1 MICKKERI
9 MKLLKTL
16 IAAASLATGAVAAQS
31 IEFTVHAAPGG
42 PSDTVSRIIAKSL
55 DDKNII
61 VANRPGAGGRIAIK
75 QVLTGNAMVLAT
87 MSQIFVAN
95 PILAGDKL
103 EYDIDRDLELIGLV
117 ASMPSVLI
125 CNKAKNINTV
135 ADLDR
140 VSDLTFGFA
149 GYGSS
154 EHLATE
160 VLFKKL
166 KTSHRLI
173 PYSRGGTTAI
183 ADMAGGSID
192 CMFANYPLVRGW
204 TADRHFTF
212 VMSSHELGLGIP
224 TWRET
229 YREDFPFQSYLGLV
243 VSKQMPVATKQALTK
258 NLTVIFKNPEFVSD
272 LKNAGVFPTPGT
284 DAKSIERGL
293 KNNKILQDFII
304 KNNIKLN

>member
-1 MICKKERI
+1 
-9 MKLLKTL
+9 MKLVKTL
-16 IAAASLATGAVAAQS
+16 VAIATLFGTLAHAQS
-31 IEFTVHAAPGG
+31 VEFTVHAAPGG
-42 PSDTVSRIIAKSL
+42 PSDTVTRIIARSL
-55 DDKNII
+55 DDKNIV
-61 VANRPGAGGRIAIK
+61 VANRPGAGGRIAMK
-75 QVLTGNAMVLAT
+75 QVMNGNSMILAT
-87 MSQIFVAN
+87 MGQIFVTN
-95 PILAGDKL
+95 TMIAGEKL
-103 EYDIDRDLELIGLV
+103 EYDPEKDLELIGLV
-117 ASMPSVLI
+117 ASMPNVLI

-173 PYSRGGTTAI
+173 PYSKGGSAAI
-183 ADMAGGSID
+183 QDMAGGSID
-192 CMFANYPLVRGW
+192 CMFANYPTVRGW
-204 TADRHFTF
+204 TADKHFTF

-229 YREDFPFQSYLGLV
+229 YKEDFPFQSYLGLV
-243 VSKQMPVATKQALTK
+243 VSKQMPATTKQALVK
-258 NLTVIFKNPEFVSD
+258 NLTVIFKNPDFVSD
-272 LKNAGVFPTPGT
+272 LKNAGVFPTTGT

-293 KNNKILQDFII
+293 KNNKTLQDYIV
-304 KNNIKLN
+304 KHNIKLN

>member
-1 MICKKERI
+1 

-16 IAAASLATGAVAAQS
+16 AASAALFGSVAYAQN

-42 PSDTVSRIIAKSL
+42 PSDTVTRIIAKSM
-55 DDKNII
+55 DDKNIV
-61 VANRPGAGGRIAIK
+61 VANRPGAGGRIAMK
-75 QVLTGNAMVLAT
+75 QVMNGNSLILTT
-87 MSQIFVAN
+87 MSQIFVTN

-103 EYDIDRDLELIGLV
+103 EYNPEKDLELIGLV
-117 ASMPSVLI
+117 ASMPNVLV
-125 CNKAKNINTV
+125 CNKTKNINSI

-140 VSDLTFGFA
+140 TSDLTFGFA

-166 KTSHRLI
+166 KTTHRLI
-173 PYSRGGTTAI
+173 PYSRGGSA
-183 ADMAGGSID
+183 AVQDMVGGSID
-192 CMFANYPLVRGW
+192 CMFANFPTVRGW
-204 TADRHFTF
+204 TGDKHLTF

-224 TWRET
+224 TWREV
-229 YREDFPFQSYLGLV
+229 YKEDFPFQSYLGVV
-243 VSKQMPVATKQALTK
+243 VSKQMDPATRQALVK
-258 NLTVIFKNPEFVSD
+258 NLTTTFKSPEFIAD
-272 LKNAGVFPTPGT
+272 LKNAGVFPTVGT

-293 KNNKILQDFII
+293 KNNRALHDFIV

>member
-1 MICKKERI
+1 

-16 IAAASLATGAVAAQS
+16 VASAALFSTLAYAQN

-42 PSDTVSRIIAKSL
+42 PSDTVTRIIAKSL
-55 DDKNII
+55 DDKTIV
-61 VANRPGAGGRIAIK
+61 VANRPGAGGRIAMR
-75 QVLTGNAMVLAT
+75 QVMTGNSMILAT
-87 MSQIFVAN
+87 MSQIFVTN
-95 PILAGDKL
+95 TMIAGEKL
-103 EYDIDRDLELIGLV
+103 EYDPEKDLELIGLV
-117 ASMPSVLI
+117 ASMPNVLI

-140 VSDLTFGFA
+140 ASDLTFGFA

-166 KTSHRLI
+166 KSTHRLI
-173 PYSRGGTTAI
+173 PYSRGGIAAI

-192 CMFANYPLVRGW
+192 CMFANYPTVRGW
-204 TADRHFTF
+204 TQDRHFTF
-212 VMSSHELGLGIP
+212 IMSSHELGLGIP

-229 YREDFPFQSYLGLV
+229 YREDFPFQSYLGV
-243 VSKQMPVATKQALTK
+243 VVAKQMPVATKQALVK
-258 NLTVIFKNPEFVSD
+258 NLNTIFKNPDFTAD
-272 LKNAGVFPTPGT
+272 LKNAGVFPTAGT
-284 DAKSIERGL
+284 DARSIERGL
-293 KNNKILQDFII
+293 KNNRVLQDFII

>member
-1 MICKKERI
+1 

-16 IAAASLATGAVAAQS
+16 VASAALFGSMAYAQS
-31 IEFTVHAAPGG
+31 VEFTVHAAPGG
-42 PSDTVSRIIAKSL
+42 PSDTVTRIIAKSL
-55 DDKNII
+55 DDKNIV
-61 VANRPGAGGRIAIK
+61 VANRPGAGGRIAMR
-75 QVLTGNAMVLAT
+75 QVMNGNAMVLAT
-87 MSQIFVAN
+87 MSQIFVTN
-95 PILAGDKL
+95 TMIAGDKL
-103 EYDIDRDLELIGLV
+103 EYDPEKDLELIGLV
-117 ASMPSVLI
+117 ASMPNVLI
-125 CNKAKNINTV
+125 CNRAKNINTI

-140 VSDLTFGFA
+140 VNDLTFGFA

-166 KTSHRLI
+166 KTTHRLI
-173 PYSRGGTTAI
+173 PYSRGGTAAI

-192 CMFANYPLVRGW
+192 CMFANYPTVRGW
-204 TADRHFTF
+204 TQDRHFTF

-243 VSKQMPVATKQALTK
+243 VSKQMPSATKQALVK
-258 NLTVIFKNPEFVSD
+258 NLNTIFKNPEFTAD
-272 LKNAGVFPTPGT
+272 LKNAGVFPSAGT

-293 KNNKILQDFII
+293 KNNRALHDFIV

>member
-1 MICKKERI
+1 

-16 IAAASLATGAVAAQS
+16 AATGALFGALAHAQS
-31 IEFTVHAAPGG
+31 MEFTVHAAPGG
-42 PSDTVSRIIAKSL
+42 PSDTVSRIIAKNL
-55 DDKNII
+55 DDKNI
-61 VANRPGAGGRIAIK
+61 VVVNRPGAGGRIAMK
-75 QVLTGNAMVLAT
+75 QVMAGNSMVLAT
-87 MSQIFVAN
+87 MSQIFVTN
-95 PILAGDKL
+95 TMIAGEKL
-103 EYDIDRDLELIGLV
+103 EYDPEKDLELIGLV
-117 ASMPSVLI
+117 ASMPNVLI
-125 CNKAKNINTV
+125 CNRAKNINTV

-173 PYSRGGTTAI
+173 PYSRGGTAAI
-183 ADMAGGSID
+183 QDMAGGSID
-192 CMFANYPLVRGW
+192 CMFANYPTVRGW
-204 TADRHFTF
+204 TADKHFTF

-229 YREDFPFQSYLGLV
+229 YKEDFPFQSYLGLV
-243 VSKQMPVATKQALTK
+243 VSKQMPAIVKQSLVK
-258 NLTVIFKNPEFVSD
+258 NLTVIFKTPEFVSD
-272 LKNAGVFPTPGT
+272 LKNAGVFPTTGT
-284 DAKSIERGL
+284 DAKSVERGL
-293 KNNKILQDFII
+293 KNNKTLQDYIV

>member
-1 MICKKERI
+1 
-9 MKLLKTL
+9 MKFVKTL
-16 IAAASLATGAVAAQS
+16 VAAATLCSTLGYAQS

-42 PSDTVSRIIAKSL
+42 PSDTVSRIIAKRM
-55 DDKNII
+55 DNKTI
-61 VANRPGAGGRIAIK
+61 VVVNRPGAGGRIAMK

-103 EYDIDRDLELIGLV
+103 EYDIDRDLELVGLV
-117 ASMPSVLI
+117 ASMPNVLI

-140 VSDLTFGFA
+140 VSNLTFGFA
-149 GYGSS
+149 GLGSS

-173 PYSRGGTTAI
+173 PYSKGGAAAI
-183 ADMAGGSID
+183 TDMAGGTID
-192 CMFANYPLVRGW
+192 CMFANYPTVRGW
-204 TADRHFTF
+204 TADQHFTF
-212 VMSSHELGLGIP
+212 IMSSHELGLGIP
-224 TWRET
+224 TWRDV
-229 YREDFPFQSYLGLV
+229 YKEDFPFQSYLGLV
-243 VSKQMPVATKQALTK
+243 VSKQMALATKQALVK
-258 NLTVIFKNPEFVSD
+258 NLTVIFKNPEFISN
-272 LKNAGVFPTPGT
+272 LKNSGVFPAAGT
-284 DAKSIERGL
+284 DAKSIARGL
-293 KNNKILQDFII
+293 KNNQTLQDFIV

>member
-1 MICKKERI
+1 

-16 IAAASLATGAVAAQS
+16 AASAALFGSLAYAQN

-42 PSDTVSRIIAKSL
+42 PSDTVTRIITKHL
-55 DDKNII
+55 DDKNIV
-61 VANRPGAGGRIAIK
+61 VANRPGAGGRIAMK
-75 QVLTGNAMVLAT
+75 QVMTGNALILTT
-87 MSQIFVAN
+87 MSQIFVTN

-103 EYDIDRDLELIGLV
+103 EYDPEKDLDLIGLV
-117 ASMPSVLI
+117 ASMPNVLV
-125 CNKAKNINTV
+125 CNKSKNINTI

-140 VSDLTFGFA
+140 ASDLTFGFA

-166 KTSHRLI
+166 KNTHRLI
-173 PYSRGGTTAI
+173 PYSRGGSA
-183 ADMAGGSID
+183 AVQDMVGGNID
-192 CMFANYPLVRGW
+192 CMFANFPTVRGW
-204 TADRHFTF
+204 TGDKHLTF

-224 TWRET
+224 TWREV
-229 YREDFPFQSYLGLV
+229 YKDDFPFQSYLGVV
-243 VSKQMPVATKQALTK
+243 VSKQMDPATRQALVK
-258 NLTVIFKNPEFVSD
+258 NLTTVFKSPEFIAD
-272 LKNAGVFPTPGT
+272 LKNAGVFPTVGT

-293 KNNKILQDFII
+293 KNNRALHDFIV